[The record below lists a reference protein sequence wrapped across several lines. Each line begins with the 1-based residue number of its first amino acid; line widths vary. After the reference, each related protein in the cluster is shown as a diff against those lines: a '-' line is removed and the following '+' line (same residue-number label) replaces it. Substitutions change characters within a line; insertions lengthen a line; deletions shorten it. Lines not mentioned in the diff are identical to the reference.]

1 MALREALAQGWQVE
15 GMVRIQKKLK
25 GKKRGKV
32 APLSGHRMEM
42 KGSQQKK
49 EKAANREAWVGDVER
64 EWAEPISEVAKARV
78 SARLE
83 GKLRRKGGQLTQA
96 VAVQVTKG
104 DRWLQRL
111 GEDLDIRAA
120 DVAWAW
126 VAQQVR
132 EGRTAQG
139 EKVF

>member
-1 MALREALAQGWQVE
+1 
-15 GMVRIQKKLK
+15 
-25 GKKRGKV
+25 
-32 APLSGHRMEM
+32 MET
-42 KGSQQKK
+42 
-49 EKAANREAWVGDVER
+49 
-64 EWAEPISEVAKARV
+64 EWPEPISGVAKARV

-83 GKLRRKGGQLTQA
+83 GKLRRQGGQLTQA

-111 GEDLDIRAA
+111 VEDLDIRAA